1 MRFPWNDEIAIDL
14 GSANTLVSVKGV
26 GVVVREPTV
35 IAFDA
40 SGRRP
45 VAIGL
50 EAKRMLERDV
60 TGVRV
65 CRPVRGGVVADFDAA
80 VILLRAFLGQ
90 ALGKRPLLSP
100 MITTSHPDTAT
111 PVEQRAL
118 LQTIRA
124 AGGGQVL
131 AVQRALATALGAGMP
146 VDGDTSRMVI
156 DLGAGIAN
164 VGVIA
169 MGMTTAGISVRSG
182 GDELDE
188 MIRRAI
194 RRTQGIRI
202 SPASAEQVKLRVGT
216 LVEHDDN
223 ESMRVDG
230 IAADGEKGMSLDI
243 PLTGLPELMMR
254 GLSRVASEIMWLI
267 EDLPPQAQTEIAAN
281 GAVLTGGGALLGGV
295 DAFLAERL
303 GIPVTVATDPLS
315 STILGLESI
324 LNAPQA
330 VSLDGRRFRARKP

>member
-1 MRFPWNDEIAIDL
+1 MRFPWSEEIAIDL
-14 GSANTLVSVKGV
+14 GSANTLVSVKGA

-60 TGVRV
+60 SGVRV

-80 VILLRAFLGQ
+80 VTLLRALVSQ
-90 ALGKRPLLSP
+90 ALGKRPLISP
-100 MITTSHPDTAT
+100 MVTTSHPNSSTT
-111 PVEQRAL
+111 VEQRAL
-118 LQTIRA
+118 VQVVRA
-124 AGGGQVL
+124 AGGGEVL
-131 AVQRALATALGAGMP
+131 TVQRALATALGAGMP
-146 VDGDTSRMVI
+146 VDGDVSRMVI
-156 DLGAGIAN
+156 DMGAGVTN

-169 MGMTTAGISVRSG
+169 MGMTTAGVSVRHG
-182 GDELDE
+182 GDDLDE
-188 MIRRAI
+188 MIRRAV
-194 RRTQGIRI
+194 RRAQGIRI

-216 LVEHDDN
+216 LLEHEEH

-230 IAADGEKGMSLDI
+230 VAADGEKDMSLDI
-243 PLTGLPELMMR
+243 PLTGVPELLMR
-254 GLSRVASEIMWLI
+254 GLARAMSEIMWLL

-281 GAVLTGGGALLGGV
+281 GAILTGGGALLGGV
-295 DAFLAERL
+295 DAYLAERL
-303 GIPVTVATDPLS
+303 GIPVAVATDPMS
-315 STILGLESI
+315 CTILGLESI

-330 VSLDGRRFRARKP
+330 VSLDGRRFRA